1 MKKNFKDLQEFIE
14 CLDLLG
20 ELRKI
25 ESPVSPEIEIS
36 KIVDAESK
44 KPGGGKALLF
54 ENVVD
59 NGKKTFPVAA
69 NLFGNEKRMALAIGA
84 KTLAQSGDRIAEIAR
99 MSPPRSFSDIFAAAK
114 KLFPLV
120 KIFPKKISGAAPCQV
135 GLEIALGKGYAC
147 RHAVDGDSYLR
158 SVRFAPERHS
168 ESVAPRVHFNVRL
181 LIQDLRRM

>member
-14 CLDLLG
+14 CLDSLG
-20 ELRKI
+20 ELRKVD
-25 ESPVSPEIEIS
+25 SPVSPEIEIS

-69 NLFGNEKRMALAIGA
+69 NLFGSEKRMALAIGA
-84 KTLAQSGDRIAEIAR
+84 KSLAQSGDRIAEIAR
-99 MSPPRSFSDIFAAAK
+99 MSPPKSFSDIFAAAK

-120 KIFPKKISGAAPCQV
+120 KIFPKKISGAAPCQEV
-135 GLEIALGKGYAC
+135 AKFGSD
-147 RHAVDGDSYLR
+147 VDL
-158 SVRFAPERHS
+158 S
-168 ESVAPRVHFNVRL
+168 EYPS
-181 LIQDLRRM
+181 